1 MAGHNATAYPEEH
14 LYVKS
19 PAETEAAVLAG
30 IDDARA
36 KYNQAEESAEF
47 AYRKRAGLPDPNPP
61 IGTPGDQPDVQPEA
75 VTEDP
80 PPAPAP
86 PPAPRSTKKPSSTKK

>member
-19 PAETEAAVLAG
+19 PAETKAEVEAAIEDVRVNYAVDMMEVERQYRHIAG
-30 IDDARA
+30 V
-36 KYNQAEESAEF
+36 
-47 AYRKRAGLPDPNPP
+47 PDPNPP
-61 IGTPGDQPDVQPEA
+61 IEPPADEPVQPEA